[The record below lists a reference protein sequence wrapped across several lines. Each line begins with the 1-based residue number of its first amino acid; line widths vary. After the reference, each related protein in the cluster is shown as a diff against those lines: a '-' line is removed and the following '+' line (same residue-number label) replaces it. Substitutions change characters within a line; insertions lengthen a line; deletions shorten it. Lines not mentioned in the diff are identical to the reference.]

1 MPARERSGDKGGVG
15 VFSYDLKHFWG
26 MIDLD

>member
-1 MPARERSGDKGGVG
+1 MPARERKGYKGCVG
-15 VFSYDLKHFWG
+15 AFSYGLKHFWG